1 MSTLKVFVQP
11 LGDFSTNAYL
21 IVDQNQA
28 IAIDAP
34 PGAVRFYKNIVD
46 EYKLELKSLVLT
58 HSHFDH
64 IADAKAIQDAGIKV
78 YVHPSDRPNCQKPG
92 SDGLFQMMHV
102 EPFIPDFS
110 LVEGESEIG
119 GFSVKVTHTPGHT
132 PGGCVIQI
140 KDLLFTGDTLFKG
153 AIGNL
158 SFPSCDPQAML
169 ESLKKLSLMD
179 DHLKIYPGH
188 GPSSRL
194 GNEKNYMNQIIQ
206 SLGKD

>member
-21 IVDQNQA
+21 IVDQHQA

-34 PGAVRFYKNIVD
+34 PGALKFYQNIVD
-46 EYKLELKSLVLT
+46 EYKLTWKALLLT

-64 IADAKAIQDAGIKV
+64 IADAKAIQDLGVKV
-78 YVHPSDRPNCQKPG
+78 YVHPDDRKNCEKPG

-102 EPFIPDFS
+102 EPFNPDFK
-110 LVEGESEIG
+110 LVEGDSQLD
-119 GFSVKVTHTPGHT
+119 GFSIKVTHTPGHT

-140 KDLLFTGDTLFKG
+140 QELLFTGDTLFKG

-158 SFPSCDPQAML
+158 SFPSCDPLAMGV
-169 ESLKKLSLMD
+169 SLKKIYEMD

-194 GNEKNYMNQIIQ
+194 GNEKNYMLQIIQ
-206 SLGKD
+206 RLGID